1 MCVRRTEWRDT
12 LVVIS
17 AGLIILLTSLLL
29 ITTGNDQLLSAITS
43 VLAPLVAL
51 FLGIMGLRIYGKES
65 STRSDKFSTLNLWL
79 AIGLIMLSLAEIA
92 GTLVGLSQNPD
103 QMALMV
109 TLAQMPG
116 LILWGLGI
124 IQYVRSLNSSLGFVK
139 SNNRWIGFFLIATLS
154 TISLVVIIVTQFT
167 TIGLI
172 ESLILSPIIVGLT
185 LLTIITTILV
195 WIFRKGTLAKPLF
208 LILGALAL
216 YLIRILLWLFVDT
229 SLESPTD
236 GVIAIESFILC
247 GGALL
252 LARDLGKIDT

>member
-1 MCVRRTEWRDT
+1 MRRTDWRDT

-17 AGLIILLTSLLL
+17 VGFIILITSLLL
-29 ITTGNDQLLSAITS
+29 LTSGNDQLLLVITS

-65 STRSDKFSTLNLWL
+65 AIRDDKYNTLNLWL
-79 AIGLIMLSLAEIA
+79 AIGLIILSLAEIA
-92 GTLVGLSQNPD
+92 KTLVGLSQSPN
-103 QMALMV
+103 QMILIVAL
-109 TLAQMPG
+109 TQLPG

-124 IQYVRSLNSSLGFVK
+124 VQYLRSLNSSLGFVK
-139 SNNRWIGFFLIATLS
+139 SKNLWTGIFLIATLS
-154 TISLVVIIVTQFT
+154 TISLAVIIVTQFT
-167 TIGLI
+167 TIGLV
-172 ESLILSPIIVGLT
+172 ESLILSPIIIGLA
-185 LLTIITTILV
+185 LLTGITTILV

-208 LILGALAL
+208 LIVGALSL
-216 YLIRILLWLFVDT
+216 YLIRVLLWIFVDA

-247 GGALL
+247 GAALL

>member
-1 MCVRRTEWRDT
+1 MKLTDWRDT
-12 LVVIS
+12 IIVIS
-17 AGLIILLTSLLL
+17 VGLIILVTSLVL
-29 ITTGNDQLLSAITS
+29 ITTGNDQLLLVITS

-65 STRSDKFSTLNLWL
+65 AIKDDKYNTLNLWL

-92 GTLVGLSQNPD
+92 GTLVGLTQTPH
-103 QMALMV
+103 QILLIVA
-109 TLAQMPG
+109 LAQMPG

-124 IQYVRSLNSSLGFVK
+124 IQYLRTLNSSLGFIK
-139 SNNRWIGFFLIATLS
+139 SNNLWLGFFLVTSLS
-154 TISLVVIIVTQFT
+154 TISLVVIIMIQFT
-167 TIGLI
+167 TIGFV
-172 ESLILSPIIVGLT
+172 ESLVLSPIIVGLT
-185 LLTIITTILV
+185 LLTVITALLV

-216 YLIRILLWLFVDT
+216 FLVRVLLWLFVDT

-252 LARDLGKIDT
+252 LARDLENIHT

>member
-1 MCVRRTEWRDT
+1 VRRTEWRDT

-17 AGLIILLTSLLL
+17 VGLIILITSLLL
-29 ITTGNDQLLSAITS
+29 ITTGNDQLLLVITS
-43 VLAPLVAL
+43 ILTPLVAL
-51 FLGIMGLRIYGKES
+51 LLGIMGLRIYGKELAIKD
-65 STRSDKFSTLNLWL
+65 DKYNTLNLWL

-92 GTLVGLSQNPD
+92 GTLVGLSQSPN
-103 QMALMV
+103 QMILIVA
-109 TLAQMPG
+109 LAQMPG
-116 LILWGLGI
+116 LILWGIGI
-124 IQYVRSLNSSLGFVK
+124 IQYFRSLNSSLGLVTV
-139 SNNRWIGFFLIATLS
+139 NNRWIGFFVIVILS

-167 TIGLI
+167 TIGLV

-185 LLTIITTILV
+185 LLTIIITILV

-208 LILGALAL
+208 LILGTLAL
-216 YLIRILLWLFVDT
+216 YLIRVLLWIFVDT

>member
-1 MCVRRTEWRDT
+1 MRLTDWRDT
-12 LVVIS
+12 IVVIS
-17 AGLIILLTSLLL
+17 VGLIILITSLLL
-29 ITTGNDQLLSAITS
+29 ITTGNDQLLLVITS
-43 VLAPLVAL
+43 ILAPLVAL
-51 FLGIMGLRIYGKES
+51 FLGIMGLRIYGKDS
-65 STRSDKFSTLNLWL
+65 AIKDDKYNTLNLWL

-92 GTLVGLSQNPD
+92 GTLVGLSQSPN
-103 QMALMV
+103 QIILIV
-109 TLAQMPG
+109 GLAQMPG

-124 IQYVRSLNSSLGFVK
+124 IQYLRSLNSSLGFIK
-139 SNNRWIGFFLIATLS
+139 SNNLWIGLFLIATLS
-154 TISLVVIIVTQFT
+154 TIGLVVIIVTQFT

-172 ESLILSPIIVGLT
+172 ESLVLSPIIVGLT
-185 LLTIITTILV
+185 LLTIIITILV
-195 WIFRKGTLAKPLF
+195 WIFRQGTLAKPLF

-216 YLIRILLWLFVDT
+216 YLVRVLLWLFVDT

>member
-1 MCVRRTEWRDT
+1 MRLTDWRDT
-12 LVVIS
+12 IVVIS
-17 AGLIILLTSLLL
+17 AGLIILITSLLL
-29 ITTGNDQLLSAITS
+29 ITTGNDELLLVITS

-51 FLGIMGLRIYGKES
+51 ILGIIGLRIYGKES
-65 STRSDKFSTLNLWL
+65 AIKDDKYNTLNLWL

-92 GTLVGLSQNPD
+92 RTLVGLAQSPH
-103 QMALMV
+103 QMLLIVA
-109 TLAQMPG
+109 LAQMPG

-124 IQYVRSLNSSLGFVK
+124 IQYLRSLNSSLGFVK
-139 SNNRWIGFFLIATLS
+139 SNNLWIGFFLVATLS
-154 TISLVVIIVTQFT
+154 TISLVVIIMTQFT
-167 TIGLI
+167 TIDLI
-172 ESLILSPIIVGLT
+172 ESLVLSPIIVGLT

-216 YLIRILLWLFVDT
+216 YLVRVLLWLFVDA
-229 SLESPTD
+229 SLDSPTD

>member
-1 MCVRRTEWRDT
+1 MRRTDWRDT

-17 AGLIILLTSLLL
+17 VGLIILVTSLLL
-29 ITTGNDQLLSAITS
+29 ITTGNDQLLLVITS

-51 FLGIMGLRIYGKES
+51 FLGIMGMRIYGKDS
-65 STRSDKFSTLNLWL
+65 GTKDDKFNTLNLCL

-92 GTLVGLSQNPD
+92 GTLVGLSQSQN
-103 QMALMV
+103 QLILIVA
-109 TLAQMPG
+109 LAQMPG

-124 IQYVRSLNSSLGFVK
+124 IQYIRSLNSSLGFVK
-139 SNNRWIGFFLIATLS
+139 SNNRWIGVFLIATLS

-167 TIGLI
+167 TIGLV
-172 ESLILSPIIVGLT
+172 ESLIISPMIVGLT

-195 WIFRKGTLAKPLF
+195 WIFRKGILAKPMF
-208 LILGALAL
+208 LMLGALSL
-216 YLIRILLWLFVDT
+216 YLIRVLLWLFVDT

-252 LARDLGKIDT
+252 LARDLGK

>member
-1 MCVRRTEWRDT
+1 MRRTDWRDT

-17 AGLIILLTSLLL
+17 VGLIILVTSLLL
-29 ITTGNDQLLSAITS
+29 ITTGNDQLLLVITS

-51 FLGIMGLRIYGKES
+51 FLGIMGMRIYGKDS
-65 STRSDKFSTLNLWL
+65 GTKDDKFNTLNLCL

-92 GTLVGLSQNPD
+92 GTLVGLSQSQN
-103 QMALMV
+103 QLILIVA
-109 TLAQMPG
+109 LAQMPG

-124 IQYVRSLNSSLGFVK
+124 IQYIRSLNSSLGFVK
-139 SNNRWIGFFLIATLS
+139 SNNRWIGVFLIATLS

-167 TIGLI
+167 TIGLV
-172 ESLILSPIIVGLT
+172 ESLILSPMIVGLT

-195 WIFRKGTLAKPLF
+195 WIFRKGILAKPMF
-208 LILGALAL
+208 LMLGALSL
-216 YLIRILLWLFVDT
+216 YLIRVLLWLFVDT

-252 LARDLGKIDT
+252 LARDLGK

>member
-1 MCVRRTEWRDT
+1 MRLTDWRDT
-12 LVVIS
+12 IVVIS
-17 AGLIILLTSLLL
+17 VGLIILITSLLL
-29 ITTGNDQLLSAITS
+29 ITTGNDQLLLVITS
-43 VLAPLVAL
+43 ILAPLVAL
-51 FLGIMGLRIYGKES
+51 FLGIMGLRIYAKES
-65 STRSDKFSTLNLWL
+65 ANKEDKYNTLNLWL

-92 GTLVGLSQNPD
+92 GTLVGLSQSPN
-103 QMALMV
+103 QIILIV
-109 TLAQMPG
+109 GLAQMPG

-124 IQYVRSLNSSLGFVK
+124 IQYLRSLNSSLGFIK
-139 SNNRWIGFFLIATLS
+139 SNNLWIGLFLIATLS
-154 TISLVVIIVTQFT
+154 TIGLVVIIVTQFT

-172 ESLILSPIIVGLT
+172 ESLVLSPIIVGLT
-185 LLTIITTILV
+185 LLTIIITILV
-195 WIFRKGTLAKPLF
+195 WIFRQGTLAKPLF

-216 YLIRILLWLFVDT
+216 YLVRVLLWLFVDT

>member
-1 MCVRRTEWRDT
+1 MRLTDRRDT
-12 LVVIS
+12 IVVIS
-17 AGLIILLTSLLL
+17 AGLIILITSLLL
-29 ITTGNDQLLSAITS
+29 ITTGNDELLLVITS

-51 FLGIMGLRIYGKES
+51 ILGIIGLRIYGKES
-65 STRSDKFSTLNLWL
+65 AIKDDKYNTLNLWL

-92 GTLVGLSQNPD
+92 RTLVGLAQSPH
-103 QMALMV
+103 QMLLIVA
-109 TLAQMPG
+109 LAQMPG

-124 IQYVRSLNSSLGFVK
+124 IQYLRSLNSSLGFVK
-139 SNNRWIGFFLIATLS
+139 SNNLWIGFFLVATLS
-154 TISLVVIIVTQFT
+154 TISLVVIIMTQFT
-167 TIGLI
+167 TIDLI
-172 ESLILSPIIVGLT
+172 ESLVLSPIIVGLT

-216 YLIRILLWLFVDT
+216 YLVRVLLWLFVDA
-229 SLESPTD
+229 SLDSPTD

>member
-1 MCVRRTEWRDT
+1 MRRTDWRDT

-17 AGLIILLTSLLL
+17 VGLIILVTSLLL
-29 ITTGNDQLLSAITS
+29 ITTGNDQLLLVITS

-51 FLGIMGLRIYGKES
+51 FLGIMGMRIYGKDS
-65 STRSDKFSTLNLWL
+65 GTKDDKFNTLNLCL

-92 GTLVGLSQNPD
+92 GTLVGLSQSQN
-103 QMALMV
+103 QLILIVA
-109 TLAQMPG
+109 LAQMPG

-124 IQYVRSLNSSLGFVK
+124 IQYIRSLNSSLGFVK
-139 SNNRWIGFFLIATLS
+139 SNNRWIGVFLIATLS

-167 TIGLI
+167 TIGLV
-172 ESLILSPIIVGLT
+172 ESLILSPMIVGLT

-195 WIFRKGTLAKPLF
+195 WIFRKGILAKPMF
-208 LILGALAL
+208 LLLGALAL
-216 YLIRILLWLFVDT
+216 YLIRVLLWLFVDT

-252 LARDLGKIDT
+252 LARDLGK